1 MNNSDPNPAS
11 DPAVDLDAARISAD
25 FVALVHVDSA
35 WRNRF
40 CAVTL
45 EDDTDLLVVTDDTPA
60 SIIAR
65 ISEQLPRQCSL
76 LHVSDERVCRLI
88 ARAYDQSRS
97 T

>member
-1 MNNSDPNPAS
+1 MNNSDSNP
-11 DPAVDLDAARISAD
+11 DPVVDLDAARISAD
-25 FVALVHVDSA
+25 FVALVHFDSA

-45 EDDTDLLVVTDDTPA
+45 DDETDLLVVTDDTPA
-60 SIIAR
+60 SIIAH
-65 ISEQLPRQCSL
+65 ICEQLPRTCTL
-76 LHVSDERVCRLI
+76 LHASDEQVRRLI